1 MRAPRMRLSSDRDT
15 HEIRVV
21 YLATLLLGIAYG
33 VSISLTSLHLDAR
46 HFSKASIG
54 SLAAVFALG
63 IILFSVPIGRLVER
77 FSAKRT
83 LFVAMVGYGCAVT
96 AFPWLTTWGGVAVAR
111 FFDGAFS
118 VGIWVS
124 CETIL
129 LARAAPTKKASVTS
143 LYAIAMSIGYVVG
156 PILAKGITAV
166 ATMPIAFAVSG
177 VLALTSASVV
187 SALLGSDA
195 SAPRTDAPAVLPLEE
210 PVAALATLAT
220 LAAPASEV
228 AHASALA
235 LFLRIKCSCFATFAY
250 GYFQA
255 SVVPF
260 LPPYLIAR
268 TGLSRQPTILLP
280 AFFAAGMLLFS
291 NAAGRLGDRFGH
303 LLVMRGLAFV
313 GMWMIT
319 GFVFLGSYP
328 AMCGAVFVA
337 GATLASMSPVS
348 LALQGVV
355 VPPGELGRSNSIYNV
370 FYAGGMLL
378 GPPISSALYTWSGGP
393 AMLEHLA
400 GLFLL
405 FVLFTWAF
413 KNDDPA
419 ARKGRAAAELASAD
433 SAAGTAV

>member
-1 MRAPRMRLSSDRDT
+1 MVLSSDRDT

-21 YLATLLLGIAYG
+21 YLATLLLGVAYG

-63 IILFSVPIGRLVER
+63 IILFSIPIGRLVER

-166 ATMPIAFAVSG
+166 ASMPIAFAVSG
-177 VLALTSASVV
+177 VLALTSACVV
-187 SALLGSDA
+187 FALLGADA
-195 SAPRTDAPAVLPLEE
+195 SAPRVDAPTTPAIEG
-210 PVAALATLAT
+210 ASTKLATAAT
-220 LAAPASEV
+220 
-228 AHASALA
+228 HASALA
-235 LFLRIKCSCFATFAY
+235 LFVRIKCSCFATFAY

-255 SVVPF
+255 SVVLF
-260 LPPYLIAR
+260 LPLYLVERKGITR
-268 TGLSRQPTILLP
+268 EQTILVP

-291 NAAGRLGDRFGH
+291 NAAGRIGDRFGH
-303 LLVMRGLAFV
+303 LLVMRVLAFV

-337 GATLASMSPVS
+337 GATLASISPVS

-370 FYAGGMLL
+370 FYAAGMLL

-400 GLFLL
+400 GLFLV
-405 FVLFTWAF
+405 FVLFTWFF

-419 ARKGRAAAELASAD
+419 ARKGRGAAELASAG
-433 SAAGTAV
+433 SAERTAV

>member
-1 MRAPRMRLSSDRDT
+1 M
-15 HEIRVV
+15 
-21 YLATLLLGIAYG
+21 
-33 VSISLTSLHLDAR
+33 
-46 HFSKASIG
+46 
-54 SLAAVFALG
+54 
-63 IILFSVPIGRLVER
+63 VER

-83 LFVAMVGYGCAVT
+83 LLVALVGYACAVSS
-96 AFPWLTTWGGVAVAR
+96 FPWATTWAGVAVAR

-177 VLALTSASVV
+177 GLALTSACVV
-187 SALLGSDA
+187 FTLLGAEA
-195 SAPRTDAPAVLPLEE
+195 SAPRVDGKPSVLALEE
-210 PVAALATLAT
+210 APPVAAAGTLAT
-220 LAAPASEV
+220 
-228 AHASALA
+228 HASALS
-235 LFLRIKCSCFATFAY
+235 LFVRIKCSCFATFAY

-255 SVVPF
+255 SVVLF
-260 LPPYLIAR
+260 LPLYLVEQKGITR
-268 TGLSRQPTILLP
+268 EQTILVP

-291 NAAGRLGDRFGH
+291 NAAGRIGDRFGH
-303 LLVMRGLAFV
+303 LLVMRVLAFV

-337 GATLASMSPVS
+337 GATLASISPVS

-370 FYAGGMLL
+370 FYAAGMLL

-393 AMLEHLA
+393 LMLEHLA
-400 GLFLL
+400 GLWLV
-405 FVLFTWAF
+405 FVLFTWVF

-419 ARKGRAAAELASAD
+419 ARKGRAAAELASAT
-433 SAAGTAV
+433 AAERTAV